1 LRDDLPYLSTV
12 VLTFLVGF
20 TVVLGLAQLV
30 PLAFLYRFAYYANLA
45 GYAALIL
52 IAATAV
58 LMLFKKPILRRTKD
72 PELLRR
78 FHIVIAGLG
87 GAFLVFHVVVFLL
100 FPLSLPVLFGYLATY
115 AALATWITGTL
126 FFEGLRNS
134 MFYHGLLSLVA
145 IALMAVHVFGAG
157 RSLPDFVAGIVL
169 VVMAVSVL
177 AIAVKRF
184 ADFSGAGSAAK
195 GFHPS

>member
-1 LRDDLPYLSTV
+1 MRDDLPILSTIA
-12 VLTFLVGF
+12 LTVLVGF

-30 PLAFLYRFAYYANLA
+30 PLTFLYRYAYYANLA

-72 PELLRR
+72 PWLLRTI
-78 FHIVIAGLG
+78 HIIIAGLG

-100 FPLSLPVLFGYLATY
+100 FPLSLPVLFGYLAVY
-115 AALATWITGTL
+115 AALAVWITGTL
-126 FFEGLRNS
+126 FFESLRNS

-145 IALMAVHVFGAG
+145 IALMAVHVFSAG
-157 RSLPDFVAGIVL
+157 RTVPDFIAGIVL
-169 VVMAVSVL
+169 VAMACSVL
-177 AIAVKRF
+177 TIAVKRF
-184 ADFSGAGSAAK
+184 SDLPATDGAAK

>member
-1 LRDDLPYLSTV
+1 MRDDLPFLSTL
-12 VLTFLVGF
+12 VLTILVGF

-30 PLAFLYRFAYYANLA
+30 PLTFLYHYAYYANLA

-58 LMLFKKPILRRTKD
+58 LMLFKKPILRRTRD
-72 PELLRR
+72 PGLLRTV
-78 FHIVIAGLG
+78 HIIIAGLG

-100 FPLSLPVLFGYLATY
+100 FPLSVPVLFGYLATY
-115 AALATWITGTL
+115 AALAVWITGTL
-126 FFEGLRNS
+126 FFETLRNS

-145 IALMAVHVFGAG
+145 VALMAVHVFSAG
-157 RSLPDFVAGIVL
+157 RTVPDFVAGIVL
-169 VVMAVSVL
+169 VVMACSVL
-177 AIAVKRF
+177 AIAVKRVIDLS
-184 ADFSGAGSAAK
+184 APGAAK